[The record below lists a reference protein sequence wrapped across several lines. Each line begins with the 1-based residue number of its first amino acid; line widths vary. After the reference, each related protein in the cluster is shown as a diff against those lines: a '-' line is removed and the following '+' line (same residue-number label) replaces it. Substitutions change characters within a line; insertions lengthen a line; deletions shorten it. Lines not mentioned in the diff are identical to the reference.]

1 MGAVIV
7 EIFTCLDLQEIA
19 KELGKTFS
27 FNNFEDYMQQKAN
40 LYTEWFDKVNI
51 STKIIDRVNKGAN
64 YISWFST
71 YIPEPTT
78 KTIVTVLPF
87 FTSAVKDFSGKY
99 ISTKGSAIMLGY
111 DWLIYSAGL
120 LGAVCGSGGKKFG
133 EFFLNM
139 VFSKFFD
146 KFALDNA
153 EYYAYNWYLMEGKL
167 I

>member
-51 STKIIDRVNKGAN
+51 STK
-64 YISWFST
+64 
-71 YIPEPTT
+71 
-78 KTIVTVLPF
+78 
-87 FTSAVKDFSGKY
+87 
-99 ISTKGSAIMLGY
+99 GSAIMLGY

-120 LGAVCGSGGKKFG
+120 LGAVGGSGGKKFG

-153 EYYAYNWYLMEGKL
+153 EYYAYNWYLL
-167 I
+167 